1 MIMDDDDGWQ
11 FLPEPPKRRKTTS
24 LDKCIF
30 CQTNNDVNLRMAK
43 LSSIE
48 KVKAA
53 LEVRQDEVS
62 KRLSPS
68 DLCLI
73 EGKVILWHSS
83 CYEAY
88 TSKQNLQYCA
98 AQSSSDVRP
107 EGTKRGTPF
116 DWSKCI
122 FCKNATR
129 KKDKQLIHI
138 ATFEASNG
146 IREAAEAREDYELLG
161 VLLSVNYDL
170 IAKEGKYHKSCHASY
185 VSKSTIKHKLDAATI
200 GENAF
205 NEAFTRLVNIIT
217 PEIENGKAYDMN
229 TLLSMFKNELQK
241 MGNDG
246 ESYTKQKLKARL
258 KSHYHDRLVFH
269 QSPQQSKPEIVYSGS
284 ISLLDVINA
293 ASKCPPSDTTSRVG
307 TAKTQ
312 ATTFSFHEIYSVAS
326 HIRQDIKACNGINIT
341 PLNINDLQIDT
352 AKALLPKSLYWLI
365 RWIVTGEQF
374 SDHLPSSASNST
386 DERKIIMTGQD
397 LIHCTTHARVKL
409 PKHVGLAM
417 SIKHLTG
424 SKQLITLLNRM
435 GHCSSYEEIEQ
446 VETSLANESLARADI
461 SGVIIPTNIN
471 PGTFIQMAADNNDI
485 NEETIDG
492 KNTTHATTLA
502 IYQRKQYGPM
512 PAQVV
517 HADHSNKRRSLRA
530 SRNLVVLEE
539 INLGGRRPGLAD
551 FVGKDAITWFQS
563 DRQFISTCMEDLCW
577 MLLRLSDPFMVC
589 NQKTPEEQNIPGW
602 SAFNAITHPS
612 IPVETTIG
620 YHPMINAE
628 ASDFSTLYT
637 LMKLGQKICVA
648 VGQCDSVITF
658 DLALYAKAK
667 QIQMKYSE
675 EFNNTVIRMGG
686 FHIMLN
692 YFSLLGKK
700 YA

>member
-24 LDKCIF
+24 FDKCIF

-83 CYEAY
+83 CYETY

-229 TLLSMFKNELQK
+229 TILSMFKNELQK

-293 ASKCPPSDTTSRVG
+293 ASKCPPSNTTSRVG

-312 ATTFSFHEIYSVAS
+312 AAS
-326 HIRQDIKACNGINIT
+326 
-341 PLNINDLQIDT
+341 LQ
-352 AKALLPKSLYWLI
+352 
-365 RWIVTGEQF
+365 V
-374 SDHLPSSASNST
+374 ST
-386 DERKIIMTGQD
+386 
-397 LIHCTTHARVKL
+397 
-409 PKHVGLAM
+409 
-417 SIKHLTG
+417 SI
-424 SKQLITLLNRM
+424 SR
-435 GHCSSYEEIEQ
+435 
-446 VETSLANESLARADI
+446 
-461 SGVIIPTNIN
+461 TN
-471 PGTFIQMAADNNDI
+471 
-485 NEETIDG
+485 
-492 KNTTHATTLA
+492 
-502 IYQRKQYGPM
+502 
-512 PAQVV
+512 
-517 HADHSNKRRSLRA
+517 
-530 SRNLVVLEE
+530 
-539 INLGGRRPGLAD
+539 
-551 FVGKDAITWFQS
+551 
-563 DRQFISTCMEDLCW
+563 W
-577 MLLRLSDPFMVC
+577 M
-589 NQKTPEEQNIPGW
+589 
-602 SAFNAITHPS
+602 
-612 IPVETTIG
+612 
-620 YHPMINAE
+620 
-628 ASDFSTLYT
+628 
-637 LMKLGQKICVA
+637 
-648 VGQCDSVITF
+648 
-658 DLALYAKAK
+658 
-667 QIQMKYSE
+667 
-675 EFNNTVIRMGG
+675 
-686 FHIMLN
+686 
-692 YFSLLGKK
+692 
-700 YA
+700 